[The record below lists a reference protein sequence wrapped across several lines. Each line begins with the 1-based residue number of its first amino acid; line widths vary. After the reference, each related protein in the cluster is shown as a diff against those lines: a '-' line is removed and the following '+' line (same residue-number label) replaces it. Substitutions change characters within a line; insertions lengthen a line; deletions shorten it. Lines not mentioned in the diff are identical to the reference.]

1 MTTHSRLAANAGKGG
16 DAIGWMASTPLIAG
30 RSSRYAQGGAVSHSH
45 LFHGHFPD
53 ARGGSTAAG
62 DNDAGVFLARI
73 TSGGGSRDSAGGMGD
88 NMSSKI
94 ARWTGYTISAA
105 Y

>member
-1 MTTHSRLAANAGKGG
+1 
-16 DAIGWMASTPLIAG
+16 MASTPLIAG

-53 ARGGSTAAG
+53 ARGGSTAVG

-88 NMSSKI
+88 RMSSNI
-94 ARWTGYTISAA
+94 ARWTGNLISAA